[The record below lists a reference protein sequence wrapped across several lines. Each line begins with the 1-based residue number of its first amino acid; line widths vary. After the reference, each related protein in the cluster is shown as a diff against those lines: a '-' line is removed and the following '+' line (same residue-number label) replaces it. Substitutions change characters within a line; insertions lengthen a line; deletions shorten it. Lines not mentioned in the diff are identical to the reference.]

1 MIEKLPS
8 SRPGLELG
16 NSAMFKS
23 IKIYKGENLDYKS
36 FAGQLVEYG
45 YERRDMISETGDFSM
60 RGGIIDIFPPTF
72 EGPVRIELS
81 GNTVESIR
89 SYSLLSSETFEEHAM
104 VIILPKLGIYPKNKK
119 TADLG
124 EKIPLASFID
134 IQVNDYIVHVDHGI
148 GIFRGFKK
156 IGYSGSD
163 EEKEN
168 IVIEYANN
176 DKLYVPAE
184 EMHLIQK
191 YVAFERK
198 PPKLHKLGSK
208 MWKSVKDRVKKG
220 IYSMAYELLEIN
232 AIRSRM
238 EGFKFAEDTDWQ
250 VQFENNFPF
259 KETPDQLRSTAEV
272 KKDMESAKPM
282 DRLLCGDVGYGKTE
296 VALRA
301 AFKAVM
307 NDKQVAILVP
317 TTLLAEQ
324 HFITFKNRMKDFPV
338 RVEMVSRF
346 RTKGETSRILKETEN
361 GSVDILI
368 GTHAI
373 LRKDIKFKDL
383 GLVIIDEEQ
392 RFGVKDK
399 EKLKKIRL
407 TVDVLTLTATPIPR
421 TLYMSLMGV
430 KDMSII
436 ETPPQNRLPVEVIV
450 SEYDDNL
457 IKKAILFEK
466 KRKGQVFF
474 IHNRI
479 EGIEKIAARISGL
492 APEAKVAL
500 AHGRMHS
507 KELEGIMKDFMKG
520 SIDVLISTVIIE
532 SGIDIPNANTLI
544 VNRSDMFGLADLYQL
559 KGRVG
564 RFTNKAH
571 AYFLVPKGHILSRES
586 ERRLDALERYKDLG
600 SGFKIAM
607 EDLEIRGAGNL
618 LGKEQHGYISAVGFD
633 LYCRILKEAADG
645 LNKNSKN

>member
-1 MIEKLPS
+1 MDADRFPYRLVDVS
-8 SRPGLELG
+8 GFY
-16 NSAMFKS
+16 MFES
-23 IKIYKGENLDYKS
+23 IKIYKGEDLDYKALS
-36 FAGQLVEYG
+36 AQLVEYG
-45 YERRDMISETGDFSM
+45 YERRGMISETGDFSM
-60 RGGIIDIFPPTF
+60 RGGIIDIFPPAF

-81 GNTVESIR
+81 GRIVESIK
-89 SYSLLSSETFEEHAM
+89 SYSLLSSETMEEHAM
-104 VIILPKLGIYPKNKK
+104 VIILPKFGIYPKKK
-119 TADLG
+119 KILESG
-124 EKIPLASFID
+124 EKIPIASFVD
-134 IQVNDYIVHVDHGI
+134 IQLNDYVVHVDHGI

-156 IGYSGSD
+156 IKFGE

-168 IVIEYANN
+168 IVIEYAAS
-176 DKLYVPAE
+176 DKLYVPVE
-184 EMHLIQK
+184 EIHLIQK
-191 YVAFERK
+191 YIAFERR
-198 PPKLHKLGSK
+198 PPKLYKLGSK
-208 MWKSVKDRVKKG
+208 MWKAVKERIKKG
-220 IYSMAYELLEIN
+220 IYSMAFELLEIN
-232 AIRSRM
+232 AVRSKLN
-238 EGFKFAEDTDWQ
+238 GFSFSKDTEWQ
-250 VQFENNFPF
+250 AQFENSFSF
-259 KETPDQLRSTAEV
+259 KETPDQLRSTIEV

-307 NDKQVAILVP
+307 DNKQVAILVP

-324 HFITFKNRMKDFPV
+324 HFITFKERIKDFPV
-338 RVEMVSRF
+338 TVEMISRF
-346 RTKGETSRILKETEN
+346 RTKAETNRILEKAEK
-361 GSVDILI
+361 GSIDILI

-399 EKLKKIRL
+399 EKLKKIKL
-407 TVDVLTLTATPIPR
+407 LVDVLTLTATPIPR

-436 ETPPQNRLPVEVIV
+436 ETPPQDRLPVEVIV
-450 SEYDDNL
+450 SEYDDSI

-474 IHNRI
+474 VQNRI
-479 EGIEKIAARISGL
+479 QGIEKIADRISGL
-492 APEAKVAL
+492 APEARVAV

-507 KELEGIMKDFMKG
+507 KELEGIMKEFMKG
-520 SIDVLISTVIIE
+520 TIDVLVSTVIIE

-564 RFTNKAH
+564 RFKNKAY
-571 AYFLVPKGHILSRES
+571 AYFLVPRGHVLSKES
-586 ERRLDALERYKDLG
+586 QRRLGALERYKDLG

-618 LGKEQHGYISAVGFD
+618 LGKEQHGYISAIGFD
-633 LYCRILKEAADG
+633 LYCRILREAVDG
-645 LNKNSKN
+645 LNKYSKN

>member
-1 MIEKLPS
+1 
-8 SRPGLELG
+8 
-16 NSAMFKS
+16 MFES
-23 IKIYKGENLDYKS
+23 IKIYKGEKLDYK
-36 FAGQLVEYG
+36 ALAAKLVEYG
-45 YERRDMISETGDFSM
+45 YERRAMISETGDFSM

-89 SYSLLSSETFEEHAM
+89 SYSLLSSETLEEHAM
-104 VIILPKLGIYPKNKK
+104 VIILPKLGIYPKKK
-119 TADLG
+119 KITDLG
-124 EKIPLASFID
+124 EKIPLASFVD
-134 IQVNDYIVHVDHGI
+134 IQLNDYVVHVDHGI
-148 GIFRGFKK
+148 GRFKGFKK
-156 IGYSGSD
+156 IKYGE

-168 IVIEYANN
+168 IVIEYADN
-176 DKLYVPAE
+176 DKLYVPIE

-191 YVAFERK
+191 YVAFERR
-198 PPKLHKLGSK
+198 PPKLYKLGGK
-208 MWKSVKDRVKKG
+208 MWKTAKERAKKG
-220 IYSMAYELLEIN
+220 IYSMAFELLELN
-232 AIRSRM
+232 AMRSRLA
-238 EGFKFAEDTDWQ
+238 GFQFSKDAEWQ

-259 KETPDQLRSTAEV
+259 KETPDQLRSTIEV
-272 KKDMESAKPM
+272 KKDMEFAKPM

-307 NDKQVAILVP
+307 DNKQVAILVP

-324 HFITFKNRMKDFPV
+324 HFITFKNRMKDFPIT
-338 RVEMVSRF
+338 VEMMSRF
-346 RTKGETSRILKETEN
+346 RTQGEIKRILKGAKE
-361 GSVDILI
+361 GAVDILI

-373 LRKDIKFKDL
+373 LRKNMEFKDL

-407 TVDVLTLTATPIPR
+407 MVDVLTLTATPIPR

-436 ETPPQNRLPVEVIV
+436 ETPPQDRLPVEVIV

-479 EGIEKIAARISGL
+479 QGIEKVADRISGL
-492 APEAKVAL
+492 VPEAKVAI

-507 KELEGIMKDFMKG
+507 KELEGVMKEFMKG
-520 SIDVLISTVIIE
+520 TIDVLISTVIIE

-564 RFTNKAH
+564 RFKNKAY
-571 AYFLVPKGHILSRES
+571 AYFLVPKGHVLSRES
-586 ERRLDALERYKDLG
+586 GRRLEALERYKDLG

-618 LGKEQHGYISAVGFD
+618 LGKEQHGYISAIGFD
-633 LYCRILKEAADG
+633 LYCRILREAVDG
-645 LNKNSKN
+645 LNKSK

>member
-1 MIEKLPS
+1 
-8 SRPGLELG
+8 
-16 NSAMFKS
+16 MFES
-23 IKIYKGENLDYKS
+23 IKIYKGEELDYKAL
-36 FAGQLVEYG
+36 AGQLVDYG
-45 YERRDMISETGDFSM
+45 YERREMISETGDFSM
-60 RGGIIDIFPPTF
+60 RGGIIDIFPPTY

-81 GNTVESIR
+81 GNIVESIR
-89 SYSLLSSETFEEHAM
+89 SYSLLSSETLEEHAM
-104 VIILPKLGIYPKNKK
+104 VIILPKLGIYPKKRK
-119 TADLG
+119 IIDLG
-124 EKIPLASFID
+124 EKIPLTSFVD
-134 IQVNDYIVHVDHGI
+134 IQVNDYIVHIDHGI

-156 IGYSGSD
+156 IKFRE

-176 DKLYVPAE
+176 DKLYVPIE

-191 YVAFERK
+191 YVAFERR
-198 PPKLHKLGSK
+198 PPKLYKLGSK
-208 MWKSVKDRVKKG
+208 MWKAVKERVKKG
-220 IYSMAYELLEIN
+220 VYSMAFELLEIN
-232 AIRSRM
+232 AMRSRL
-238 EGFKFAEDTDWQ
+238 EGFKFAKDIEWQ
-250 VQFENNFPF
+250 AQFESNFPF
-259 KETPDQLRSTAEV
+259 KETADQLRSTAEV
-272 KKDMESAKPM
+272 KKDMESTKPM

-307 NDKQVAILVP
+307 SNKQVAILVP

-324 HFITFKNRMKDFPV
+324 HLITFKNRMKDFPV
-338 RVEMVSRF
+338 IVEMVSRF
-346 RTKGETSRILKETEN
+346 RTKLETSRILKEVEN

-436 ETPPQNRLPVEVIV
+436 ETPPQNRLPVEIIV

-474 IHNRI
+474 VHNRI

-492 APEAKVAL
+492 VPEAKVAL

-507 KELEGIMKDFMKG
+507 KELESIMRDFMKG

-618 LGKEQHGYISAVGFD
+618 LGKEQHGYISAIGFD
-633 LYCRILKEAADG
+633 LYCRILREAADG
-645 LNKNSKN
+645 LSKFK

>member
-1 MIEKLPS
+1 
-8 SRPGLELG
+8 
-16 NSAMFKS
+16 MFES
-23 IKIYKGENLDYKS
+23 IKIYKGEELDYKALS
-36 FAGQLVEYG
+36 SQLVDYG
-45 YERRDMISETGDFSM
+45 YERREMISETGDFSM
-60 RGGIIDIFPPTF
+60 RGGIIDIFPPAF

-81 GNTVESIR
+81 GNIVESIR
-89 SYSLLSSETFEEHAM
+89 SYSLLSSETLEEHAM
-104 VIILPKLGIYPKNKK
+104 VIILPKLGIYPKKRK
-119 TADLG
+119 RTDLG
-124 EKIPLASFID
+124 EKIPVSSFVD
-134 IQVNDYIVHVDHGI
+134 IQINDYVVHVDHGI

-156 IGYSGSD
+156 IKFGA

-168 IVIEYANN
+168 IIIDYADN
-176 DKLYVPAE
+176 DRLYVPIE
-184 EMHLIQK
+184 EMHLMQK
-191 YVAFERK
+191 YVAFERR
-198 PPKLHKLGSK
+198 PPKLYKLGSK
-208 MWKSVKDRVKKG
+208 MWKAVKERVKKG
-220 IYSMAYELLEIN
+220 IYSMAFELLEIN
-232 AIRSRM
+232 AMRSKA
-238 EGFKFAEDTDWQ
+238 EGFQFSKDTDWQ
-250 VQFENNFPF
+250 AQFENNFPF
-259 KETPDQLRSTAEV
+259 EETPDQLRSTSEV
-272 KKDMESAKPM
+272 KKDMEAKKPM

-307 NDKQVAILVP
+307 DNKQVVILVP

-338 RVEMVSRF
+338 TVEMMSRF
-346 RTKGETSRILKETEN
+346 RTKAESNRILKQTEE

-373 LRKDIKFKDL
+373 LRKNAAFKDL

-399 EKLKKIRL
+399 ERLKKIRL

-421 TLYMSLMGV
+421 TLYMSLMGI

-436 ETPPQNRLPVEVIV
+436 ETPPQDRLSVEVIV
-450 SEYDDNL
+450 SEYDDNI

-466 KRKGQVFF
+466 KRNGQIFF
-474 IHNRI
+474 VHNRI
-479 EGIEKIAARISGL
+479 EGIDKIAQRISGL
-492 APEAKVAL
+492 APEVKVAV

-507 KELEGIMKDFMKG
+507 KELERIMREFMKG
-520 SIDVLISTVIIE
+520 SIDVLVSTVIIE

-564 RFTNKAH
+564 RFKNKAY
-571 AYFLVPKGHILSRES
+571 AYFLIPRGSVLSKES

-618 LGKEQHGYISAVGFD
+618 LGKEQHGYISAIGFD
-633 LYCRILKEAADG
+633 LYCRILRETADG
-645 LNKNSKN
+645 LNKYQKN

>member
-1 MIEKLPS
+1 
-8 SRPGLELG
+8 
-16 NSAMFKS
+16 MFES
-23 IKIYKGENLDYKS
+23 IKIYKGEELNYKS
-36 FAGQLVEYG
+36 LSAKLVDYG
-45 YERRDMISETGDFSM
+45 YERRGMISETGDFSM
-60 RGGIIDIFPPTF
+60 RGGIIDIFPPAF

-89 SYSLLSSETFEEHAM
+89 SYSLLSSETLEEHAI
-104 VIILPKLGIYPKNKK
+104 VIILPKFGIYPKKK
-119 TADLG
+119 KITELG
-124 EKIPLASFID
+124 EKIPLASFVD
-134 IQVNDYIVHVDHGI
+134 IQLNDYAVHVDHGI

-156 IGYSGSD
+156 MKFGG

-176 DKLYVPAE
+176 DKLYVPIE

-191 YVAFERK
+191 YVAFERR
-198 PPKLHKLGSK
+198 PPKLYKLGSK
-208 MWKSVKDRVKKG
+208 MWKAVKERVKKG
-220 IYSMAYELLEIN
+220 IYSMAFELLELN
-232 AIRSRM
+232 AMRSKLN
-238 EGFKFAEDTDWQ
+238 GFRFSKDVEWQ
-250 VQFENNFPF
+250 AQFENNFPF
-259 KETPDQLRSTAEV
+259 KETPDQLRSTIEV
-272 KKDMESAKPM
+272 KKDMEFAKPM

-307 NDKQVAILVP
+307 DNKQVAILVP

-324 HFITFKNRMKDFPV
+324 HFITFKNRMKDFPII
-338 RVEMVSRF
+338 VEMMSRF
-346 RTKGETSRILKETEN
+346 RTQGEINCILKETR
-361 GSVDILI
+361 GGAVDILI

-373 LRKDIKFKDL
+373 LRKNIEFKDL

-399 EKLKKIRL
+399 EELKKIRL
-407 TVDVLTLTATPIPR
+407 MVDVLTLTATPIPR

-436 ETPPQNRLPVEVIV
+436 ETPPQDRLPVEVVV

-479 EGIEKIAARISGL
+479 EGIERIADRISGL
-492 APEAKVAL
+492 VPEARVAV

-507 KELEGIMKDFMKG
+507 KELEGVMKEFMKG
-520 SIDVLISTVIIE
+520 TIDVLISTVIIE

-564 RFTNKAH
+564 RFKNKAY
-571 AYFLVPKGHILSRES
+571 AYFLIPRGHVLSKES
-586 ERRLDALERYKDLG
+586 ERRLGALERYKDLG

-618 LGKEQHGYISAVGFD
+618 LGKEQHGYISAIGFD
-633 LYCRILKEAADG
+633 LYCRILREIVSSLDKVKAQ
-645 LNKNSKN
+645 S

>member
-1 MIEKLPS
+1 
-8 SRPGLELG
+8 
-16 NSAMFKS
+16 MFES
-23 IKIYKGENLDYKS
+23 IKIYKGENLDYK
-36 FAGQLVEYG
+36 ALAVQLVEYG
-45 YERRDMISETGDFSM
+45 YERREMISETGDFSM
-60 RGGIIDIFPPTF
+60 RGGIIDIFPPAF
-72 EGPVRIELS
+72 DGPVRIELS
-81 GNTVESIR
+81 GSVVESIR
-89 SYSLLSSETFEEHAM
+89 SYSLLSSETLEEHTM
-104 VIILPKLGIYPKNKK
+104 VIILPKFGIYPKKK
-119 TADLG
+119 KITELG
-124 EKIPLASFID
+124 EKIPIASFVD
-134 IQVNDYIVHVDHGI
+134 IQPNDYVVHVDHGI
-148 GIFRGFKK
+148 GLFKGFKK
-156 IGYSGSD
+156 IKFGA

-168 IVIEYANN
+168 IIIEYADN
-176 DKLYVPAE
+176 DKLYVPIE

-191 YVAFERK
+191 YVAFERR
-198 PPKLHKLGSK
+198 PPKLYKLGSK
-208 MWKSVKDRVKKG
+208 MWKAVKDRVKKG
-220 IYSMAYELLEIN
+220 IYSMAFELLEIN
-232 AIRSRM
+232 AMRSKLN
-238 EGFKFAEDTDWQ
+238 GFSFSKDTEWQ

-259 KETPDQLRSTAEV
+259 KETPDQLQSTIEV
-272 KKDMESAKPM
+272 KKDMEFAKPM

-307 NDKQVAILVP
+307 DNKQVAILVP

-324 HFITFKNRMKDFPV
+324 HFITFKNRMKDFPIT
-338 RVEMVSRF
+338 VEMMSRF
-346 RTKGETSRILKETEN
+346 RTKSETSRILKEVEN
-361 GSVDILI
+361 GPVDILI

-373 LRKDIKFKDL
+373 LRKNIKFKDL

-392 RFGVKDK
+392 RFGVNDK

-407 TVDVLTLTATPIPR
+407 MVDVLTLTATPIPR

-436 ETPPQNRLPVEVIV
+436 ETPPQDRLPVEVIV

-474 IHNRI
+474 VHNRI
-479 EGIEKIAARISGL
+479 ESIEKIADRISGL
-492 APEAKVAL
+492 APGVKVAV

-507 KELEGIMKDFMKG
+507 KELESIMEEFMKG
-520 SIDVLISTVIIE
+520 TIDVLISTVIIE

-564 RFTNKAH
+564 RFKNKAY
-571 AYFLVPKGHILSRES
+571 AYFFVPRGHVLSKES
-586 ERRLDALERYKDLG
+586 GRRLDALERYKDLG

-618 LGKEQHGYISAVGFD
+618 LGKEQHGYISAIGFD
-633 LYCRILKEAADG
+633 LYCRILREVVNG
-645 LNKNSKN
+645 LNKYSNN

>member
-1 MIEKLPS
+1 
-8 SRPGLELG
+8 
-16 NSAMFKS
+16 MFES

-36 FAGQLVEYG
+36 LASQLVEYG
-45 YERRDMISETGDFSM
+45 YERRAMISETGDFSM

-81 GNTVESIR
+81 GNIVESIR
-89 SYSLLSSETFEEHAM
+89 SCSLLSSETLEEHAM
-104 VIILPKLGIYPKNKK
+104 VIILPKLGIYPKKK
-119 TADLG
+119 KITDLG
-124 EKIPLASFID
+124 EKIPLASFVD
-134 IQVNDYIVHVDHGI
+134 IQLNDYVVHVDHGI
-148 GIFRGFKK
+148 GRFKGFKK
-156 IGYSGSD
+156 IKYGE

-168 IVIEYANN
+168 IVIEYADN
-176 DKLYVPAE
+176 DKLYVPIE

-191 YVAFERK
+191 YTAFERR
-198 PPKLHKLGSK
+198 PPKLYKLGGK
-208 MWKSVKDRVKKG
+208 MWKAAKERAKKG
-220 IYSMAYELLEIN
+220 IYSMAFELLELN
-232 AIRSRM
+232 AMRSRLA
-238 EGFKFAEDTDWQ
+238 GFQFSKDAEWQ

-259 KETPDQLRSTAEV
+259 KETPDQLRSTIEV
-272 KKDMESAKPM
+272 KKDMEFAKPM

-307 NDKQVAILVP
+307 DNKQVAILVP

-324 HFITFKNRMKDFPV
+324 HFITFKNRMKDFPIT
-338 RVEMVSRF
+338 VEMMSRF
-346 RTKGETSRILKETEN
+346 RTQGEIKRILKGAKE
-361 GSVDILI
+361 GAVDILI

-373 LRKDIKFKDL
+373 LRKNMEFKDL

-407 TVDVLTLTATPIPR
+407 MVDVLTLTATPIPR

-436 ETPPQNRLPVEVIV
+436 ETPPQDRLPVEVVV

-466 KRKGQVFF
+466 NRKGQVFF
-474 IHNRI
+474 VHNRI
-479 EGIEKIAARISGL
+479 QGIEKVADRISGL
-492 APEAKVAL
+492 VPEAKVAI

-507 KELEGIMKDFMKG
+507 KELEGVMKEFMKG
-520 SIDVLISTVIIE
+520 TIDVLISTVIIE
-532 SGIDIPNANTLI
+532 SGIDIPNTNTLI

-564 RFTNKAH
+564 RFKNKAY
-571 AYFLVPKGHILSRES
+571 AYFLVPKGHVLSRES
-586 ERRLDALERYKDLG
+586 GRRLEALERYKDLG

-618 LGKEQHGYISAVGFD
+618 LGKEQHGYISAIGFD
-633 LYCRILKEAADG
+633 LYCRILREAVDG
-645 LNKNSKN
+645 LNKSK

>member
-1 MIEKLPS
+1 
-8 SRPGLELG
+8 
-16 NSAMFKS
+16 MFES
-23 IKIYKGENLDYKS
+23 IKIYKGEKLDYK
-36 FAGQLVEYG
+36 ALAAKLVEYG
-45 YERRDMISETGDFSM
+45 YERRAMISETGDFSM

-89 SYSLLSSETFEEHAM
+89 SYSLLSSETLEEHAM
-104 VIILPKLGIYPKNKK
+104 VIILPKLGIYPKKK
-119 TADLG
+119 KITDLG
-124 EKIPLASFID
+124 EKIPLASFVD
-134 IQVNDYIVHVDHGI
+134 IQLNDYVVHVDHGI
-148 GIFRGFKK
+148 GRFKGFKK
-156 IGYSGSD
+156 IKYGE

-168 IVIEYANN
+168 IVIEYADN
-176 DKLYVPAE
+176 DKLYVPIE

-191 YVAFERK
+191 YVAFERR
-198 PPKLHKLGSK
+198 PPKLYKLGGK
-208 MWKSVKDRVKKG
+208 MWKTAKERAKKG
-220 IYSMAYELLEIN
+220 IYSMAFELLELN
-232 AIRSRM
+232 AMRSRLA
-238 EGFKFAEDTDWQ
+238 GFQFSKDAEWQ

-259 KETPDQLRSTAEV
+259 KETPDQLRSTIEV
-272 KKDMESAKPM
+272 KKDMEFAKPM

-307 NDKQVAILVP
+307 DNKQVAILVP

-324 HFITFKNRMKDFPV
+324 HFITFKNRMKDFPIT
-338 RVEMVSRF
+338 VEMMSRF
-346 RTKGETSRILKETEN
+346 RTQGEIKRILKGAKE
-361 GSVDILI
+361 GAVDILI

-373 LRKDIKFKDL
+373 LRKNMEFKDL

-407 TVDVLTLTATPIPR
+407 MVDVLTLTATPIPR

-436 ETPPQNRLPVEVIV
+436 ETPPQDRLPVEVVV

-466 KRKGQVFF
+466 NRKGQVFF
-474 IHNRI
+474 VHNRI
-479 EGIEKIAARISGL
+479 QGIEKVADRISGL
-492 APEAKVAL
+492 VPEAKVAI

-507 KELEGIMKDFMKG
+507 KELEGVMKEFMKG
-520 SIDVLISTVIIE
+520 TIDVLISTVIIE

-564 RFTNKAH
+564 RFKNKAY
-571 AYFLVPKGHILSRES
+571 AYFLVPKGHVLSRES
-586 ERRLDALERYKDLG
+586 GRRLEALERYKDLG

-618 LGKEQHGYISAVGFD
+618 LGKEQHGYISAIGFD
-633 LYCRILKEAADG
+633 LYCRILREAVDG
-645 LNKNSKN
+645 LNKSK

>member
-1 MIEKLPS
+1 
-8 SRPGLELG
+8 
-16 NSAMFKS
+16 MFKS
-23 IKIYKGENLDYKS
+23 IKIYKGENLDYKFLAS
-36 FAGQLVEYG
+36 QLVEYG
-45 YERRDMISETGDFSM
+45 YERREMISETGDFSM

-81 GNTVESIR
+81 GNIIASIR
-89 SYSLLSSETFEEHAM
+89 SYSLLSSETLEEHAM
-104 VIILPKLGIYPKNKK
+104 VIILPKLGIYPKKK
-119 TADLG
+119 KRTELG
-124 EKIPLASFID
+124 EKIPLASFVD
-134 IQVNDYIVHVDHGI
+134 IQINDYVVHVDHGI
-148 GIFRGFKK
+148 GVFKGFKK
-156 IGYSGSD
+156 IKFRE

-176 DKLYVPAE
+176 DKLYVPIE

-191 YVAFERK
+191 YLAFERR
-198 PPKLHKLGSK
+198 PPKLYKLGGK
-208 MWKSVKDRVKKG
+208 MWKTVKDRVKKG
-220 IYSMAYELLEIN
+220 VYSMASELLEIN
-232 AIRSRM
+232 AIRSKL
-238 EGFKFAEDTDWQ
+238 EGFAFSKDTEWQ

-259 KETPDQLRSTAEV
+259 DETPDQLRSTIEV
-272 KKDMESAKPM
+272 KKDMESPRPM

-307 NDKQVAILVP
+307 NNKQAVILVP

-324 HFITFKNRMKDFPV
+324 HFMTFKNRMKDFPIA
-338 RVEMVSRF
+338 VEMMSRF
-346 RTKGETSRILKETEN
+346 RTKGETNRILKETQE

-392 RFGVKDK
+392 RFGVRDK
-399 EKLKKIRL
+399 ERLKKIRL
-407 TVDVLTLTATPIPR
+407 LVDVLTLTATPIPR
-421 TLYMSLMGV
+421 TLYMSLMGA

-436 ETPPQNRLPVEVIV
+436 ETPPEDRLPVEVIV
-450 SEYDDNL
+450 SEYDDEL

-466 KRKGQVFF
+466 KRNGQVFF

-479 EGIEKIAARISGL
+479 HGIEKISLRVSSL
-492 APEAKVAL
+492 APGVKVSV

-507 KELEGIMKDFMKG
+507 KELEEIMKEFMKG
-520 SIDVLISTVIIE
+520 NIDVLISTVIIE

-564 RFTNKAH
+564 RFKNKAY
-571 AYFLVPKGHILSRES
+571 AYFFVPKGHVLSRES

-607 EDLEIRGAGNL
+607 EDLEIRGAGNI
-618 LGKEQHGYISAVGFD
+618 LGKEQHGYISSIGFD
-633 LYCRILKEAADG
+633 LYCRILREAVDG
-645 LNKNSKN
+645 LNRYSKN

>member
-1 MIEKLPS
+1 
-8 SRPGLELG
+8 
-16 NSAMFKS
+16 MFES

-36 FAGQLVEYG
+36 LASQLVEYG
-45 YERRDMISETGDFSM
+45 YERRAMISETGDFSM

-81 GNTVESIR
+81 GNIVESIR
-89 SYSLLSSETFEEHAM
+89 SCSLLSSETLEEHAM
-104 VIILPKLGIYPKNKK
+104 VIILPKLGIYPKKK
-119 TADLG
+119 KITDLG
-124 EKIPLASFID
+124 EKIPLASFVD
-134 IQVNDYIVHVDHGI
+134 IQLNDYVVHVDHGI
-148 GIFRGFKK
+148 GRFKGFKK
-156 IGYSGSD
+156 IKYGE

-168 IVIEYANN
+168 IVIEYADN
-176 DKLYVPAE
+176 DKLYVPIE

-191 YVAFERK
+191 YVAFERR
-198 PPKLHKLGSK
+198 PPKLYKLGGK
-208 MWKSVKDRVKKG
+208 MWKTAKERAKKG
-220 IYSMAYELLEIN
+220 IYSMAFELLELN
-232 AIRSRM
+232 AMRSRLA
-238 EGFKFAEDTDWQ
+238 GFQFSKDAEWQ

-259 KETPDQLRSTAEV
+259 KETPDQLRSTIEV
-272 KKDMESAKPM
+272 KKDMEFAKPM

-307 NDKQVAILVP
+307 DNKQVAILVP

-324 HFITFKNRMKDFPV
+324 HFITFKNRMKDFPIT
-338 RVEMVSRF
+338 VEMMSRF
-346 RTKGETSRILKETEN
+346 RTQGEIKRILKGAKE
-361 GSVDILI
+361 GAVDILI

-373 LRKDIKFKDL
+373 LRKNMEFKDL

-407 TVDVLTLTATPIPR
+407 MVDVLTLTATPIPR

-436 ETPPQNRLPVEVIV
+436 ETPPQDRLPVEVVV

-466 KRKGQVFF
+466 NRKGQVFF
-474 IHNRI
+474 VHNRI
-479 EGIEKIAARISGL
+479 QGIEKVADRISGL
-492 APEAKVAL
+492 VPEAKVAI

-507 KELEGIMKDFMKG
+507 KELEGVMKEFMKG
-520 SIDVLISTVIIE
+520 TIDVLISTVIIE
-532 SGIDIPNANTLI
+532 SGIDIPNTNTLI

-564 RFTNKAH
+564 RFKNKAY
-571 AYFLVPKGHILSRES
+571 AYFLVPKGHVLSRES
-586 ERRLDALERYKDLG
+586 GRRLEALERYKDLG

-618 LGKEQHGYISAVGFD
+618 LGKEQHGYISAIGFD
-633 LYCRILKEAADG
+633 LYCRILREAVDG
-645 LNKNSKN
+645 LNKSK

>member
-1 MIEKLPS
+1 
-8 SRPGLELG
+8 
-16 NSAMFKS
+16 MFES
-23 IKIYKGENLDYKS
+23 IKIYKGEKLDYKVL
-36 FAGQLVEYG
+36 AGQLVDYG
-45 YERRDMISETGDFSM
+45 YERREMISETGDFSM
-60 RGGIIDIFPPTF
+60 RGGIIDIFPPTY

-81 GNTVESIR
+81 GNIVGSIR
-89 SYSLLSSETFEEHAM
+89 SYSLLSSETLEEHAM
-104 VIILPKLGIYPKNKK
+104 VIILPKLGIYPKKRK
-119 TADLG
+119 IIDLG
-124 EKIPLASFID
+124 EKIPLTSFVD
-134 IQVNDYIVHVDHGI
+134 IQVNDYIVHIDHGI

-156 IGYSGSD
+156 IKFRE

-176 DKLYVPAE
+176 DKLYVPIE

-191 YVAFERK
+191 YVAFERR
-198 PPKLHKLGSK
+198 PPKLYKLGSK
-208 MWKSVKDRVKKG
+208 MWKTVKDRVKKG
-220 IYSMAYELLEIN
+220 VYSMAFELLEIN
-232 AIRSRM
+232 AMRSRL
-238 EGFKFAEDTDWQ
+238 EGFKFAKDIEWQ
-250 VQFENNFPF
+250 AQFESNFPF
-259 KETPDQLRSTAEV
+259 KETADQLRSTDEV

-307 NDKQVAILVP
+307 SNKQVAILVP

-324 HFITFKNRMKDFPV
+324 HLITFKNRMKDFPV
-338 RVEMVSRF
+338 IVEMVSRF
-346 RTKGETSRILKETEN
+346 RTKLETSRILKELES

-457 IKKAILFEK
+457 IKNAILFEK

-474 IHNRI
+474 VHNRI

-492 APEAKVAL
+492 VPEAKVAL

-507 KELEGIMKDFMKG
+507 KELESIMRDFMKG

-618 LGKEQHGYISAVGFD
+618 LGKEQHGYISAIGFD
-633 LYCRILKEAADG
+633 LYCRILREAADG
-645 LNKNSKN
+645 LNKYSKN

>member
-1 MIEKLPS
+1 
-8 SRPGLELG
+8 
-16 NSAMFKS
+16 MFES
-23 IKIYKGENLDYKS
+23 IKIYKGEDLDYKALS
-36 FAGQLVEYG
+36 ARLVEYG
-45 YERRDMISETGDFSM
+45 YERRGMISETGDFSM
-60 RGGIIDIFPPTF
+60 RGGIIDIFPPAF

-81 GNTVESIR
+81 GRVIESIK
-89 SYSLLSSETFEEHAM
+89 SYSLLSSETMEEHAM
-104 VIILPKLGIYPKNKK
+104 VIILPKFGIYPKKK
-119 TADLG
+119 KILESG
-124 EKIPLASFID
+124 EKIPIASFVD
-134 IQVNDYIVHVDHGI
+134 IQLNNYVVHVDHGI
-148 GIFRGFKK
+148 GVFKGFKK
-156 IGYSGSD
+156 IKFGE

-168 IVIEYANN
+168 IIIEYAAG
-176 DKLYVPAE
+176 DKLYVPIE
-184 EMHLIQK
+184 EIHLIQK
-191 YVAFERK
+191 YVAFERR
-198 PPKLHKLGSK
+198 PPKLYKLGSK
-208 MWKSVKDRVKKG
+208 MWKSVKERIKKG
-220 IYSMAYELLEIN
+220 VYSMAFELLEIN
-232 AIRSRM
+232 AARSKLN
-238 EGFKFAEDTDWQ
+238 GFSFSKDTEWQ
-250 VQFENNFPF
+250 AQFENSFSF
-259 KETPDQLRSTAEV
+259 KETPDQLRSTIEV
-272 KKDMESAKPM
+272 KKDMEFAKPM

-307 NDKQVAILVP
+307 DNKQVAILVP

-324 HFITFKNRMKDFPV
+324 HFITFKERIKDFPV
-338 RVEMVSRF
+338 TVEMISRF
-346 RTKGETSRILKETEN
+346 RTKAETSRILEKAEK
-361 GSVDILI
+361 GSIDILI

-407 TVDVLTLTATPIPR
+407 LVDVLTLTATPIPR

-436 ETPPQNRLPVEVIV
+436 ETPPQDRIPVEVIV
-450 SEYDDNL
+450 SEYNDNL

-474 IHNRI
+474 VHNRI
-479 EGIEKIAARISGL
+479 QGIEKIADRISGM
-492 APEAKVAL
+492 APEVKVAV

-507 KELEGIMKDFMKG
+507 KELEAIMREFMKG
-520 SIDVLISTVIIE
+520 TIDVLISTVIIE

-564 RFTNKAH
+564 RFKNKAY
-571 AYFLVPKGHILSRES
+571 AYFLVPRGHVLSKES
-586 ERRLDALERYKDLG
+586 ERRLGALERYKDLG

-618 LGKEQHGYISAVGFD
+618 LGKEQHGYISAIGFD
-633 LYCRILKEAADG
+633 LYCRILREAVDG
-645 LNKNSKN
+645 LNKFK